1 MRWTTRS
8 RGVTDR
14 RKGFLGPRSW
24 FRVRSLV
31 PRAVCGAKS
40 RKLKAE
46 SGEYLTSPDAPV
58 RLTVMKNAI
67 LVLSLALAI
76 AVPALAQD
84 AQVAGVWTLTL
95 ETPQGTSNPTLTLK
109 QDAQKLTGTY
119 AGRMGEIPIE
129 GTIKDKAISFSA
141 KISAQGQEI
150 VLTFAGTVDQDSMK
164 GTVDFGGMGSA
175 DWTGARKK

>member
-1 MRWTTRS
+1 MGCAGRPDPATVRPD
-8 RGVTDR
+8 V
-14 RKGFLGPRSW
+14 
-24 FRVRSLV
+24 RVQRAAFLV
-31 PRAVCGAKS
+31 PRAVPCPSCGV
-40 RKLKAE
+40 RCREPKAE
-46 SGEYLTSPDAPV
+46 SGEYLTSLDAPV
-58 RLTVMKNAI
+58 RLTIMKNAI
-67 LVLSLALAI
+67 LVLSLALAF

>member
-1 MRWTTRS
+1 
-8 RGVTDR
+8 
-14 RKGFLGPRSW
+14 
-24 FRVRSLV
+24 
-31 PRAVCGAKS
+31 
-40 RKLKAE
+40 
-46 SGEYLTSPDAPV
+46 
-58 RLTVMKNAI
+58 MKHVI

-84 AQVAGVWTLTL
+84 AQVAGVWTVTL